1 MAAVS
6 GELPKKLTKENVHV
20 FLGRFIEIANLKGAY
35 ALQESNILT
44 KAIDYLSPEVKNK
57 PTLREDDPN
66 PRATALDLLVKGAL
80 KAQKEGAFFLRD
92 SAALYEIV
100 ELARKSLE
108 ESDGETGGKT
118 PAPTTPA
125 PASHGDDADD
135 EEEIISSKPLPTKSR
150 RAQPETSRN
159 LAEF

>member
-1 MAAVS
+1 MAAIP
-6 GELPKKLTKENVHV
+6 GELPKKLTKDNVHV

-66 PRATALDLLVKGAL
+66 PKATAMDLLVKGAL

-100 ELARKSLE
+100 ELARKTLE
-108 ESDGETGGKT
+108 DGEGDAGQKAPKA
-118 PAPTTPA
+118 PAPTV
-125 PASHGDDADD
+125 GDGDADD
-135 EEEIISSKPLPTKSR
+135 EEEIISSKPIPPKR
-150 RAQPETSRN
+150 RSQ
-159 LAEF
+159 AEGGRTIGEF